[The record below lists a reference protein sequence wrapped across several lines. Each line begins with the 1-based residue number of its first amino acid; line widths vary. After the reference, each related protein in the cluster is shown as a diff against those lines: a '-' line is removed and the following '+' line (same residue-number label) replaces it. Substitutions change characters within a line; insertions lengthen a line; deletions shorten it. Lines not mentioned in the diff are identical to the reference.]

1 MFSKIHLSLMFF
13 SNMME
18 SILLMNKLLS
28 TIMTFDNRIM
38 VDLSHMSDQ
47 FLISF
52 ESKMINFTK
61 KFRTVKKYHHHNSN
75 FQVIKLSCISINS
88 KTDWFYSIVI
98 QLHECTLKTK
108 FLISLV
114 KFNFTFFLQL
124 RVDQLGCSVI
134 RLVSPKPYL

>member
-1 MFSKIHLSLMFF
+1 MLSIIHLSLMFF

-28 TIMTFDNRIM
+28 AIMTFDNRIM

-61 KFRTVKKYHHHNSN
+61 KFCTVKKNHQHNSN

-88 KTDWFYSIVI
+88 KTDSFYSIV
-98 QLHECTLKTK
+98 
-108 FLISLV
+108 
-114 KFNFTFFLQL
+114 LQL
-124 RVDQLGCSVI
+124 RERSRKRSFNFFSQIHFYVFSAT
-134 RLVSPKPYL
+134 